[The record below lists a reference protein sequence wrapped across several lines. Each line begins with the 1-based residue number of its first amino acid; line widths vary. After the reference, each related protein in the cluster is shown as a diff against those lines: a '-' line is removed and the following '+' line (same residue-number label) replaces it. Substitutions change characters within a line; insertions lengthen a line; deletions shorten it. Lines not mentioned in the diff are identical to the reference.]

1 MRPLFRTLLAV
12 TLMTM
17 PVTAAAQTLTVRD
30 LVALSQAGLGDE
42 VLIALINADKAVF
55 QLGPYEVLDLRKQG
69 LSDAVLVRMIETGIS
84 SSVPAPQPV
93 RDRHVANHDPEPRT
107 TRQVEPVVVTQT
119 VRQEVNVEVP
129 EPRYVQV
136 PVYVPIQVRPREPE
150 KVPEPVYW
158 GFGGQR
164 RPDSWK
170 DNKEVPKKPGGG
182 SEK

>member
-17 PVTAAAQTLTVRD
+17 PVIAAAQTLTVRD

-42 VLIALINADKAVF
+42 VLIALIDADKAVF
-55 QLGPYEVLDLRKQG
+55 QLGPYDVLDLRKQG
-69 LSDAVLVRMIETGIS
+69 LSDAVLVHMIETGIS
-84 SSVPAPQPV
+84 RTTPALLPV
-93 RDRHVANHDPEPRT
+93 RDRPVGNQDPAPRSARDVA
-107 TRQVEPVVVTQT
+107 PVVVTQT
-119 VRQEVNVEVP
+119 VRQEVRVETP

-170 DNKEVPKKPGGG
+170 DNRDVPKKPGGG